1 MDKMSITVL
10 PTFNKKKK
18 EEKANPTARQQR
30 KGFLP
35 NDSEKCVI
43 KMGAELSGKTL
54 KTTLFH

>member
-1 MDKMSITVL
+1 MDKMSKTVL
-10 PTFNKKKK
+10 PTFNKKQK

-35 NDSEKCVI
+35 NEKF
-43 KMGAELSGKTL
+43 AELSGKTL